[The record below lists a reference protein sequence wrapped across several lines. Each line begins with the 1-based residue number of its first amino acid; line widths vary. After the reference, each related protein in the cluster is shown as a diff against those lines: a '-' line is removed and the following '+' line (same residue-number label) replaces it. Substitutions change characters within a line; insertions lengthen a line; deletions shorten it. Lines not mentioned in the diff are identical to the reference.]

1 MENVL
6 KALCYV
12 QDRQSKRPVRP
23 NSEADLRR
31 SKFIHNAV
39 EKYTNDLVI
48 GVVVNHKDLS
58 AECEVRNAYT
68 TPQHIKCLLYTW
80 SRPITIL
87 SPWTREHLALAI
99 RHSMILRNEDLVN
112 LNLADCFMMQIDN
125 RPGGSQS
132 VQALVCAMHRGKTNR
147 TGRTQYG
154 CALRHLDVRRCSVGA
169 FGFYMFDRFHV
180 SIASLFQKMMIPY
193 LSIIL
198 DYPSNIITW
207 MGGL

>member
-58 AECEVRNAYT
+58 AECEIRNAYT
-68 TPQHIKCLLYTW
+68 TSQHIKCLLHTW
-80 SRPITIL
+80 SRPISIL
-87 SPWTREHLALAI
+87 SPWIREHLALAI
-99 RHSMILRNEDLVN
+99 RHSMLLRNEDLVQM
-112 LNLADCFMMQIDN
+112 NLADCFMMQISN
-125 RPGGSQS
+125 RQYLCDASWQDQPKRSHP
-132 VQALVCAMHRGKTNR
+132 VWVCSKASRCPPL
-147 TGRTQYG
+147 QYW
-154 CALRHLDVRRCSVGA
+154 CLWLLYV
-169 FGFYMFDRFHV
+169 
-180 SIASLFQKMMIPY
+180 
-193 LSIIL
+193 
-198 DYPSNIITW
+198 
-207 MGGL
+207 